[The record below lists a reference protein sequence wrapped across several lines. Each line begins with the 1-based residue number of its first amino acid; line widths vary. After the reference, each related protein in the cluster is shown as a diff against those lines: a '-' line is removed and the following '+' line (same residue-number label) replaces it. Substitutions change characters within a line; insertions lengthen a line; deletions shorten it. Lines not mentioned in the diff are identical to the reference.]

1 MEQVVLNLDDV
12 TEYVAEAALKRIKPA
27 GEHLRICCNCECYEG
42 VHECHG
48 NAPCLFWGIKGV
60 MWNDFCSR
68 FKKCGLAEEIYQIL
82 IEEGQH
88 NLKFKL
94 GEIISNTPDEVRD
107 IIKKHRNELG
117 T

>member
-1 MEQVVLNLDDV
+1 MRLESVSMLVVRRLQS
-12 TEYVAEAALKRIKPA
+12 
-27 GEHLRICCNCECYEG
+27 HLIQSKWN
-42 VHECHG
+42 V
-48 NAPCLFWGIKGV
+48 KGV

-68 FKKCGLAEEIYQIL
+68 FKKRGLAEQIYQML